1 MAATCLDI
9 ITSALKL
16 GRVIPSGGTPSAA
29 ETEDGMDCLQSLYD
43 EWVAGAMFGKLTD
56 SYLTASDTAQEGY
69 RYLLAAGVTLTEPA
83 TISAEDSADGVERQ
97 PRDLALYES
106 LTSTGTR
113 SVRLYDRTGWVDLL
127 DLTTGDIAP
136 LSSRGKMG
144 LAACLATSGAFAAM
158 FGDTATM
165 NPDVRAAANR
175 FKASLSY
182 KLGSTRDRTAAE
194 YF

>member
-16 GRVIPSGGTPSAA
+16 ARVLRSGGIPKAA
-29 ETEDGMDCLQSLYD
+29 DAEDGMDCLQSFYD
-43 EWVAGAMFGKLTD
+43 ECIANGVFGRLED
-56 SYLTASDTAQEGY
+56 VYLTADDTAQEGK
-69 RYLLAAGVTLTEPA
+69 RYLLASGVTLTEPT
-83 TISAEDSADGVERQ
+83 TIAAEDTVDGVERQ
-97 PRDLALYES
+97 PRDLAIYEK

-113 SVRLYDRTGWVDLL
+113 TVRLYDRTGWVNLL
-127 DLTTGDIAP
+127 GLATTDAAP

-144 LAACLATSGAFAAM
+144 LAACLATSGAFCAM
-158 FGDTATM
+158 FGDTAAM

-175 FKASLSY
+175 FKTSLCY
-182 KLGSTRDRTAAE
+182 KQGSTRDRAASE

>member
-1 MAATCLDI
+1 MASCLDI

-16 GRVIPSGGTPSAA
+16 ARVLPSGGVPSAS
-29 ETEDGMDCLQSLYD
+29 ETGDGLDCLQSLYD

-56 SYLTASDTAQEGY
+56 KYLTANDTALEGY
-69 RYLLAAGVTLTEPA
+69 RYLLASGVTLTEPT
-83 TISAEDSADGVERQ
+83 TISSEDSADGSERQ

-113 SVRLYDRTGWVDLL
+113 TVRLYDRTGWVDLIGL
-127 DLTTGDIAP
+127 ATTDEAP

-144 LAACLATSGAFAAM
+144 LAACLATSGAFASM
-158 FGDTATM
+158 FGAVSD
-165 NPDVRAAANR
+165 PDVRAAANR
-175 FKASLSY
+175 FRASLSY
-182 KLGSTRDRTAAE
+182 KLGTTQDRRAAE